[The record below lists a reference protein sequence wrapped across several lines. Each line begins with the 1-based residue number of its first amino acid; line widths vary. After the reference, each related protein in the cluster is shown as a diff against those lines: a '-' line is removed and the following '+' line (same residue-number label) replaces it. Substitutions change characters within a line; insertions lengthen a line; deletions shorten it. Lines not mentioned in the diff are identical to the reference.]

1 MKESNDGDGH
11 SRACHSKSIGTF
23 SGAEHLGNDPDFV
36 PNLFESGSWRYVL
49 GVFSILIRFS
59 QMKDVVVRVYFS
71 HVVVF
76 VVIACFE
83 STCNPLQQSFASRNY
98 ETCSGQLSTF
108 GLFVGKSNEFKDHL
122 AG

>member
-23 SGAEHLGNDPDFV
+23 SGAEHLGNDPDFI

-71 HVVVF
+71 HVVVS
-76 VVIACFE
+76 VVIACFK
-83 STCNPLQQSFASRNY
+83 STCSPLQQSFASRND
-98 ETCSGQLSTF
+98 EACSRQLSTF
-108 GLFVGKSNEFKDHL
+108 GFFVSEFNELKDHL